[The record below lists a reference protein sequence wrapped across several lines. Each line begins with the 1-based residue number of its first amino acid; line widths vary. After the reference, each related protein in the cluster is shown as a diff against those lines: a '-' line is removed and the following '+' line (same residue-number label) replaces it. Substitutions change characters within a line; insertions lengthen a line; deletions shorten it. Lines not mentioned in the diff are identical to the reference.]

1 MNLPLTEEQQ
11 PGPQNVL
18 GEDEQ
23 QKLWRCLTHQRL
35 ARYVFYRQFPIN
47 PYVVGFFCPARGTV
61 VELDATGDPERVR
74 YEIQRRAAI
83 EALGYKVLW
92 IVPEELTASPEEV
105 VRRIIECLEADAN

>member
-1 MNLPLTEEQQ
+1 MNLPLTEERQ
-11 PGPQNVL
+11 PRPDNVL
-18 GEDEQ
+18 GEGEQ

-35 ARYVFYRQFPIN
+35 AGYVFYRQVPIN

-74 YEIQRRAAI
+74 YETQRRTAI

-92 IVPEELTASPEEV
+92 IDPEKLTAAPEEV